1 MTYLNLWETKKLL
14 EGIYRI
20 NYYLNSNVNIPPQN
34 LRKRKTNT
42 QRENKTKWERIN
54 EDKNKIGELK
64 N

>member
-20 NYYLNSNVNIPPQN
+20 NYYLNSNVNIPSQN